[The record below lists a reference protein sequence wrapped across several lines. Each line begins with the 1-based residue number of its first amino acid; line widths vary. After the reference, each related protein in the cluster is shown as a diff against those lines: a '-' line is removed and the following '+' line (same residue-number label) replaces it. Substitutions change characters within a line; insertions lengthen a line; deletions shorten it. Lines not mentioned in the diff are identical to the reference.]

1 MNSLD
6 IIQKYYT
13 EKSALYELLLVHS
26 RAVAE
31 KAMEAAKRHPELLVD
46 QEFVYEAA
54 MLHDI
59 GIFMTDAPKI
69 HCFGAYPYICHGY
82 LGAELLRREDGLE
95 RHARVCERHT
105 GAGISLEDILKR
117 NLPLPHKDLMPET
130 LEEQVICFA
139 DKFFSKTNLLKEKSL
154 DKVRKSLGKWGDNDV
169 ARFNRW
175 CDMFL

>member
-82 LGAELLRREDGLE
+82 LGADLLRKEGLE
-95 RHARVCERHT
+95 RHALVCERHT
-105 GAGISLEDILKR
+105 GTGMTVAEITRRDLPLPRREMLPISLEEKL
-117 NLPLPHKDLMPET
+117 
-130 LEEQVICFA
+130 VCYA
-139 DKFFSKTNLLKEKSL
+139 DKFYSKSKPDKEKSPE
-154 DKVRKSLGKWGDNDV
+154 KIRKSMEKHGEDSV
-169 ARFNRW
+169 RRW
-175 CDMFL
+175 DELHQIFG

>member
-1 MNSLD
+1 MYND
-6 IIQKYYT
+6 IIRKYYQPT
-13 EKSALYELLLVHS
+13 SEAYKILTQHS
-26 RAVAE
+26 RCVAD
-31 KAMEAAKRHPELLVD
+31 KALAIVDAHPEMALD
-46 QEFVYEAA
+46 RQFIEEAS

-59 GIFMTDAPKI
+59 GVFLCDAPEI
-69 HCFGAYPYICHGY
+69 DCHGAHPYVCHGY

>member
-1 MNSLD
+1 LYNE
-6 IIQKYYT
+6 IIRKYYLPAS
-13 EKSALYELLLVHS
+13 EAYKILMLHSCSVADKALTIVD
-26 RAVAE
+26 A
-31 KAMEAAKRHPELLVD
+31 HPEMALD
-46 QEFVYEAA
+46 RQFVYEAS
-54 MLHDI
+54 MLHDL
-59 GIFMTDAPKI
+59 GIFLCDAPEI
-69 HCFGAYPYICHGY
+69 DCHGAHPYVCHGY
-82 LGAELLRREDGLE
+82 LGAKLLRQEGLE

-117 NLPLPHKDLMPET
+117 NLPLPHIDLMPET

-169 ARFNRW
+169 ARFNHW